1 MPNWLGDLVMATP
14 ILADLRK
21 YFPQATIT
29 AMCQKPVHELLEKD
43 PNVNEIFS
51 FDKPGKMSRHE
62 ERRGIV
68 QKVQAGNYDLGILLT
83 NSFSSAWLFQQG
95 KVKNRIGFTGNW
107 RRFLLSHPIKNPREK
122 EHLVTTYK
130 RLLVPLGIPI
140 SEAKPALYLDEDE
153 KSHARKMLE
162 QFDVPENA
170 KLIGIHPGAA
180 YGEAKCWLP
189 ERFRKVAKQLL
200 EKDPNTYV
208 LFLGTGAQNE
218 LIKTICEDLPS
229 RAVNMAGSTNIR
241 QLMALISQV
250 RVLLTNDSGPMHV
263 ASALGVKLVALFG
276 STNSIATGPYNGG
289 TIINKNVSCSPCYKR
304 VCPIDFRC
312 MKQITTEEVVDAITR
327 QSS

>member
-14 ILADLRK
+14 ILKDLRR
-21 YFPQATIT
+21 YFPRATIT

-43 PNVNEIFS
+43 PHINEIFS
-51 FDKPGKMSRHE
+51 FDKLGKMSRHE

-68 QKVQAGNYDLGILLT
+68 QKIQAGHYDMGILLT

-95 KVKNRIGFTGNW
+95 EVKNRIGFTGNW
-107 RRFLLSHPIKNPREK
+107 RRFLLTRAIKNPKEE

-130 RLLVPLGIPI
+130 RLRIPLGIPI
-140 SEAKPALYLDEDE
+140 SETEPLLYLDEEE
-153 KSHARKMLE
+153 KSHARKILE
-162 QFDVPENA
+162 RFNVPGNA

-189 ERFRKVAKQLL
+189 DRFREVAKRLI
-200 EKDPNTYV
+200 EKDPDTYV

-218 LIKTICEDLPS
+218 LIKTICEGLPS

-250 RVLLTNDSGPMHV
+250 QVLLTNDSGPMHV

-276 STNSIATGPYNGG
+276 STNSVATGPYNGG

-312 MKQITTEEVVDAITR
+312 MKQITTEEVVNAITR